1 MASENDAHA
10 KEDGMGITAYTTKNG
25 DMWDSIAF
33 SQMGDYKYTDILMR
47 ANLKYR
53 EYFIFPSGIE
63 LTIPTVNRITE
74 NKLIPPWK
82 RAAG

>member
-1 MASENDAHA
+1 M
-10 KEDGMGITAYTTKNG
+10 GMTAYITKSG

-33 SQMGDYKYTDILMR
+33 SQMGGCKYTDLLMK

-63 LTIPTVNRITE
+63 LQIPEVNKLTE
-74 NKLIPPWK
+74 NNLIPPWK